1 MAREMGQSLV
11 HGLGMLVGL
20 LVGLVLAGVLW
31 LAGVATGVRVLS
43 RRR

>member
-20 LVGLVLAGVLW
+20 LMGLVLAGVL
-31 LAGVATGVRVLS
+31 AGVATGQRVLS

>member
-11 HGLGMLVGL
+11 HGLGM